1 MFSSNMLG
9 LNLSRMKNI
18 KQFFIKLW
26 VDQGKQFYNNFMQK
40 WLYDNILMFLTLN
53 EHNTVV
59 DERFIRIL
67 KNRIYKN

>member
-1 MFSSNMLG
+1 M
-9 LNLSRMKNI
+9 
-18 KQFFIKLW
+18 

-40 WLYDNILMFLTLN
+40 WLYDNILMFLTHN
-53 EHNTVV
+53 EHNAVV